1 MSYQLPVFL
10 TSFLFVISDTIR
22 DSDSPSIIR
31 RFADMLHNSFRSSRF
46 NSRRNSDDTSSHG
59 SVRLSRKTSV
69 SPSGTSPTHSLLR
82 RATSKTAK
90 GSSII
95 RKDGSI
101 ILTKN
106 GKIISVRPDRN
117 ATVHRDR
124 SFQGFADIDK
134 RIENGGI
141 SRSLTDINAFKHGE
155 VELSPL
161 LARTGNP
168 QNRSARSLSERSS
181 PSSAHSSSSKLF
193 HSSLTKIDSVDETE
207 VSNTYKDNQL
217 KPPDIRSSRS
227 SSAKSKS
234 LTEFPNET
242 NWDNSSSSKVGTSQP
257 NQSQHTLDDNP
268 SSPVVIKIESS
279 DSVPDSVSRVKPLE
293 NKLKNSKS
301 ENMLQEL
308 DVEAKLV
315 GDKKSKTNISKSSDN
330 VFTVPV
336 LRYPSVERLDVQ
348 VVSRCSSDVSIA
360 RKYAPRS
367 PLYKRRWLSNKSV
380 QEDQAK
386 TK

>member
-1 MSYQLPVFL
+1 
-10 TSFLFVISDTIR
+10 
-22 DSDSPSIIR
+22 
-31 RFADMLHNSFRSSRF
+31 MLHNSFRSSRF

-134 RIENGGI
+134 RIENGGM
-141 SRSLTDINAFKHGE
+141 SKSLTDINAFKHGK

-207 VSNTYKDNQL
+207 VSNAYKDNQL

-234 LTEFPNET
+234 LTEFPTET
-242 NWDNSSSSKVGTSQP
+242 NCDNSSSSKVGTSQP
-257 NQSQHTLDDNP
+257 NQSQHTFDDNP

-293 NKLKNSKS
+293 NKLKISKS

-348 VVSRCSSDVSIA
+348 VVSRCSSDVSIS